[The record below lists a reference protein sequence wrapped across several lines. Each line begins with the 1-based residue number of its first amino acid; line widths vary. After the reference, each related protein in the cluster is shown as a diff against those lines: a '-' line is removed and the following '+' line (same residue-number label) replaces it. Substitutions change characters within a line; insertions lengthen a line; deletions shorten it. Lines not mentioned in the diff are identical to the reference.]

1 MDDKSTK
8 RGVVVGIF
16 VFIGLLIFVAGI
28 LILGGQKKTFMSSLG
43 VVAVFHDIGG
53 LNKGDNVW
61 YSGVKVGTI
70 KSISF
75 MGHDRILVK
84 MQIDKRSREFIHKD
98 VIAKVSS
105 DGLVGNKI
113 IALAGGTAGVP
124 AVEDGDTIAVAT
136 AISSDE
142 LLETL
147 QVNNKSLVEITGNLK
162 TITKKIADGEG
173 SLGRLIS
180 SDTVYNDLKGTIA
193 SLQTTAQNTRRLT
206 ENLTDYTSK
215 LQRKGTLAGDLV
227 SDTVVFARLRSSM
240 GRIESA
246 SKGIDSVMHN
256 LQSASASVNDNLQSD
271 KTPAGLLLNDEKT
284 AESLKTT
291 IRNLQSSTY
300 KLDENMEALQHNF
313 LLRGFFRRRDKAERK
328 EQQRLEKEAEK
339 QRKDSARAAQ

>member
-1 MDDKSTK
+1 MNDKSTK
-8 RGVVVGIF
+8 RGVIVGIF

-53 LNKGDNVW
+53 LAKGDNVW

-75 MGHDRILVK
+75 LGHDRIQVR
-84 MQIDKRSREFIHKD
+84 MEIDKRSRDFIHKD
-98 VIAKVSS
+98 VVAKVSS

-113 IALAGGTAGVP
+113 IALSGGTAGVP
-124 AVEDGDTIAVAT
+124 AVEDGDTIAVVT

-162 TITKKIADGEG
+162 TITKKIAEGEG

-180 SDTVYNDLKGTIA
+180 SDTVYNDLKGAIA
-193 SLQTTAQNTRRLT
+193 GLQRTTENTRRIT
-206 ENLTDYTSK
+206 ANLTDYTGK
-215 LQRKGTLAGDLV
+215 LQSKGSLANDLV
-227 SDTVVFARLRSSM
+227 TDTVVFSNLRSSM
-240 GRIESA
+240 SRIESA
-246 SKGIDSVMHN
+246 SKGIDSVMNN
-256 LQSASASVNDNLQSD
+256 LQAASASVNDNLKSN
-271 KTPAGLLLNDEKT
+271 KTPAGLLLNDEAT
-284 AESLKTT
+284 AQSLKTT
-291 IRNLQSSTY
+291 IKNLQSSTY

-313 LLRGFFRRRDKAERK
+313 LLRGFFRRRDKAEAK
-328 EQQRLEKEAEK
+328 EQKRLEKEAERA
-339 QRKDSARAAQ
+339 RKDSLSAQ

>member
-1 MDDKSTK
+1 MNDKSTK
-8 RGVVVGIF
+8 RGVIVGIF

-53 LNKGDNVW
+53 LAKGDNVW

-75 MGHDRILVK
+75 LGHDRIQVR
-84 MQIDKRSREFIHKD
+84 MEIDKRSREFIHKD
-98 VIAKVSS
+98 VVAKVSS

-113 IALAGGTAGVP
+113 IALSGGTAGVP
-124 AVEDGDTIAVAT
+124 AVEDGDTIAVVT

-180 SDTVYNDLKGTIA
+180 SDTVYNDLKGAIA
-193 SLQTTAQNTRRLT
+193 GLQRTTENTRRIT
-206 ENLTDYTSK
+206 ANLTDYTGK
-215 LQRKGTLAGDLV
+215 LQRKGSLANDLV
-227 SDTVVFARLRSSM
+227 TDTIVFSNLRSSM
-240 GRIESA
+240 SRIESA
-246 SKGIDSVMHN
+246 SKGIDSVMNN
-256 LQSASASVNDNLQSD
+256 LQAASASVNDNLKSS
-271 KTPAGLLLNDEKT
+271 KTPAGMLLNDEAT
-284 AESLKTT
+284 AQSLKTT

-313 LLRGFFRRRDKAERK
+313 LLRGFFRRRDKAEAK
-328 EQQRLEKEAEK
+328 EQKRLEKEAERA
-339 QRKDSARAAQ
+339 RKDSLSAQ